1 MLRLSTYIILCMLL
15 VSCGASKNLPVDS
28 QMDSVSVVI
37 KESVI
42 YKDSIIYVEVPVES
56 DKAILPASDTSH
68 LETSLAVSEAWVVD
82 GRLNH
87 TLSNKQDKKIAK
99 VIAIPVY
106 LREEKAESLSNKV
119 LIKELEKSLNNWQS
133 FRMTLGTIVMIIIT
147 VWLLIKLAKRF
158 LLGV

>member
-1 MLRLSTYIILCMLL
+1 MLRLSTYIILCVLL

-28 QMDSVSVVI
+28 QTDSVSVVI

-68 LETSLAVSEAWVVD
+68 LETSLAVSEAWVID

-87 TLSNKQDKKIAK
+87 TLIHKQDKIAK
-99 VIAIPVY
+99 VVAIPVY
-106 LREEKAESLSNKV
+106 IREEKAESLSNKV
-119 LIKELEKSLNNWQS
+119 LIKEVEKNLNNWQS
-133 FRMTLGTIVMIIIT
+133 FRITLGTIVIIVFI
-147 VWLLIKLAKRF
+147 VWLLFKLAKRF